1 MRVAVVEEAAN
12 RRRARGARF
21 GTSNGSTVTG
31 AAIAAEPGATTSLAA
46 ADSCSAARFARIC
59 EGLLDPSPSRGRYGS
74 REIGCQCED
83 SARAGRAV
91 LRDVTLPA
99 PLRRDARLI

>member
-74 REIGCQCED
+74 REIGCQCV
-83 SARAGRAV
+83 GV
-91 LRDVTLPA
+91 I
-99 PLRRDARLI
+99 LRRLPFFLVHSPGSADQ